1 MDISKM
7 KYEIQI
13 VDDDPQDLLID
24 DTEEIIVSKSVVKAI
39 IQAHREQVKA
49 GLKAVNKRVR
59 D

>member
-1 MDISKM
+1 M

-24 DTEEIIVSKSVVKAI
+24 ETEEIIVSKSVVKAI

-49 GLKAVNKRVR
+49 GLNAVNKKVWE
-59 D
+59 

>member
-1 MDISKM
+1 MN
-7 KYEIQI
+7 YEVTII
-13 VDDDPQDLLID
+13 PDDPQDLLID

-39 IQAHREQVKA
+39 IQAHQEQVKA